1 MTDPRKSLPLKVG
14 AFLLLCITLFV
25 SVCSIGLTA
34 LLAVNNFFTSS
45 EKNVTNEILSSE
57 LSRIG
62 HIIAETYE
70 SSRSE
75 KETLAVY
82 DKILSNFYFSLKNA
96 EGDVLVSN
104 YNGEN
109 YRVHDTVTVWT
120 EDLVAKT
127 NEGSEKT
134 TYFEYEDGILKKYEI
149 TEEGSTSE
157 PTLTEYS
164 VTIYIKEEFVT
175 SDRISNVVGAISIAY
190 RWRFTVLAIG
200 AVALLLSI
208 VLFVFLI
215 FAAGH
220 RKGTDEVRLNSF
232 DKMPFDVL
240 FSVYTFIAWIEL
252 TFLSGKF
259 GIGET
264 VVMLCLFAAVD
275 VPLGMLFV
283 MSFAA
288 RIKTGTLF
296 RNTVIF
302 KILRLI
308 WKLFKAV
315 WTLFRNIPLVPK
327 TAIALAALSIIEFLA
342 LAIFRDNIGNILTLW
357 LILKFVEIPCFLY
370 AAICAKKLISGTKE
384 ISGGN
389 LGYKIDTSKMLLEMK
404 EHGEDLN
411 NIGNGISAAVEE
423 KLKSERMKTEL
434 ITNVSHDIKTPLTSI
449 INYVDL
455 LKKEQMENETAI
467 KYLEVLDRQ
476 SARLKKLVEDLVE
489 ASKASTGN
497 IEVRLE
503 KCELSVMLEQTT
515 GEYKE
520 RVEKAGADIVLTI
533 PSESVIIQA
542 DGRLLWRVFDNLM
555 NNICKYTQENTRVY
569 LSLKKTGSKAVITF
583 KNISKYPLSIS
594 PEELTERFVRGDGS
608 RNTEGSGL
616 GLSIAKSL
624 VALQNGEMTVSTDA
638 DLFKVTL
645 VFDMI

>member
-14 AFLLLCITLFV
+14 AFLLLCVTLFV
-25 SVCSIGLTA
+25 SVCSIGMTA
-34 LLAVNNFFTSS
+34 LLAVSNFFTSS
-45 EKNVTNEILSSE
+45 EENVTNEILAAE

-70 SSRSE
+70 NSRSE

-82 DKILSNFYFSLKNA
+82 DKVLSNFYFVLKNA

-104 YNGEN
+104 FNGEN
-109 YRVHDTVTVWT
+109 YRIHDTVTVWA
-120 EDLVAKT
+120 EDLAAKT
-127 NEGSEKT
+127 EQDSKKT
-134 TYFEYEDGILKKYEI
+134 TYYGLEDGIPTEDEEYEI
-149 TEEGSTSE
+149 TDRE

-164 VTIYIKEEFVT
+164 VTIYVKEEFVT
-175 SDRISNVVGAISIAY
+175 SDRISNVVGAVSIAY
-190 RWRFTVLAIG
+190 RWRFTVLAVG
-200 AVALLLSI
+200 AVTLLFSI
-208 VLFVFLI
+208 ILFVFLI

-220 RKGTDEVRLNSF
+220 RKETDEVRLNSF
-232 DKMPFDVL
+232 DKVPFDVL
-240 FSVYTFIAWIEL
+240 FAAYAFLAWVEL
-252 TFLSGKF
+252 AFLSGKF

-264 VVMLCLFAAVD
+264 IVILCLFGAVD
-275 VPLGMLFV
+275 VPLGLLFV

-288 RIKTGTLF
+288 RIKSGTLF

-302 KILRLI
+302 RIFRLI
-308 WKLFKAV
+308 WKFLKAAWV
-315 WTLFRNIPLVPK
+315 LLKNIPLVPK
-327 TAIALAALSIIEFLA
+327 TAIALAALVILEFLV
-342 LAIFRDNIGNILTLW
+342 LAIFGDNIGNILTLW
-357 LILKFVEIPCFLY
+357 LILKFAEVPFVLY
-370 AAICAKKLISGTKE
+370 VAICAKKLISGTKE
-384 ISGGN
+384 IAGGN
-389 LGYKIDTSKMLLEMK
+389 LSYKIDTSKMLLEMK

-455 LKKEQMENETAI
+455 LKKEKIENETAI

-497 IEVRLE
+497 IDVKFE
-503 KCELSVMLEQTT
+503 KCELSVMLEQTA
-515 GEYKE
+515 GEYEE
-520 RVEKAGADIVLTI
+520 RVEKAGANIVLTI
-533 PSESVIIQA
+533 PSESVIIHA

-569 LSLKKTGSKAVITF
+569 LSLEKTGSKAVITF
-583 KNISKYPLSIS
+583 KNISKYPLNIS

-624 VALQNGEMTVSTDA
+624 VTLQNGGMTVSTDA

-645 VFDMI
+645 VFDMV

>member
-14 AFLLLCITLFV
+14 AFLLLCVTLFV
-25 SVCSIGLTA
+25 SVCSVGMTA
-34 LLAVNNFFTSS
+34 ILAVSNFFTSS
-45 EKNVTNEILSSE
+45 EENVTSEILAAE

-70 SSRSE
+70 NSRSE

-82 DKILSNFYFSLKNA
+82 DKVLSNFYFVLKNA

-109 YRVHDTVTVWT
+109 YRIHDTVTVWT
-120 EDLVAKT
+120 EDLAAKT
-127 NEGSEKT
+127 EQDSDET
-134 TYFEYEDGILKKYEI
+134 TYFEYGDGILKKYEI
-149 TEEGSTSE
+149 TENGSAPE

-164 VTIYIKEEFVT
+164 VTIYVKEEFVT
-175 SDRISNVVGAISIAY
+175 SDRISNVVGAVSIAY
-190 RWRFTVLAIG
+190 RWRFTVLAVG
-200 AVALLLSI
+200 AVNLLLSV

-232 DKMPFDVL
+232 DKAPFDVL
-240 FSVYTFIAWIEL
+240 FAAYAFLAWIEL

-264 VVMLCLFAAVD
+264 VVILCLFAAVD
-275 VPLGMLFV
+275 VPLGMLFI
-283 MSFAA
+283 MSFAT

-296 RNTVIF
+296 RNTVVFRIF
-302 KILRLI
+302 RLI
-308 WKLFKAV
+308 WKLLKAAWALLKNV
-315 WTLFRNIPLVPK
+315 QLVPK
-327 TAIALAALSIIEFLA
+327 TVIALATLVIFEFLA
-342 LAIFRDNIGNILTLW
+342 LAIFGDNIGNILTLW
-357 LILKFVEIPCFLY
+357 LILKFAEVPCVLY
-370 AAICAKKLISGTKE
+370 IAICTKKIISGTKE
-384 ISGGN
+384 IAGGN
-389 LGYKIDTSKMLLEMK
+389 LSYKIDTSKMLLEMK

-423 KLKSERMKTEL
+423 KLKSERLKTEL

-455 LKKEQMENETAI
+455 LKKEKIQNETAT

-503 KCELSVMLEQTT
+503 KCELSVMLEQTA

-520 RVEKAGADIVLTI
+520 RVEKAGADMVLTI

-569 LSLKKTGSKAVITF
+569 LSLEKTGSKAVITF

-624 VALQNGEMTVSTDA
+624 VTLQNGEMTVSTDA

-645 VFDMI
+645 IFDMI

>member
-14 AFLLLCITLFV
+14 AFLLLCVTLFV
-25 SVCSIGLTA
+25 SVCSIGMTA
-34 LLAVNNFFTSS
+34 LLAVSNFFTSS
-45 EKNVTNEILSSE
+45 EENVTNEILAAE

-70 SSRSE
+70 NSRSE

-82 DKILSNFYFSLKNA
+82 DKVLSNFYFVLKNA

-104 YNGEN
+104 FNGEN
-109 YRVHDTVTVWT
+109 YRIHDTVTVWA
-120 EDLVAKT
+120 EDLAAKT
-127 NEGSEKT
+127 EQDSKKT
-134 TYFEYEDGILKKYEI
+134 TYYGLEDGIPTEDEEYEI
-149 TEEGSTSE
+149 TDRE

-164 VTIYIKEEFVT
+164 VTIYVKEEFVT
-175 SDRISNVVGAISIAY
+175 SDRISNVVGAVSIAY
-190 RWRFTVLAIG
+190 RWRFTVLAVG
-200 AVALLLSI
+200 AVTLLFSI

-220 RKGTDEVRLNSF
+220 RKETDEVRLNSF
-232 DKMPFDVL
+232 DKVPFDVL
-240 FSVYTFIAWIEL
+240 FAAYAFLAWVEL
-252 TFLSGKF
+252 SFLSGKF

-264 VVMLCLFAAVD
+264 IVILCLFGAVD
-275 VPLGMLFV
+275 VPLGLLFV

-288 RIKTGTLF
+288 RIKSGTLF

-302 KILRLI
+302 RIFRLI
-308 WKLFKAV
+308 WKFLKAA
-315 WTLFRNIPLVPK
+315 WALLKNIPLVPK
-327 TAIALAALSIIEFLA
+327 TAIALAALVILEFLV
-342 LAIFRDNIGNILTLW
+342 LAIFGDNIGNILTLW
-357 LILKFVEIPCFLY
+357 LILKFAEVPFVLY
-370 AAICAKKLISGTKE
+370 VAICAKKLISGTKE
-384 ISGGN
+384 IAGGN
-389 LGYKIDTSKMLLEMK
+389 LSYKIDTSKMLLEMK

-455 LKKEQMENETAI
+455 LKKEKIENETAI

-476 SARLKKLVEDLVE
+476 SARLKKLMEDLVE

-497 IEVRLE
+497 IDVKFE
-503 KCELSVMLEQTT
+503 KCELSVMLEQTA
-515 GEYKE
+515 GEYEE
-520 RVEKAGADIVLTI
+520 RVEKAGANIVLTI
-533 PSESVIIQA
+533 PSESVIIHA

-569 LSLKKTGSKAVITF
+569 LSLEKTGSKAVITF
-583 KNISKYPLSIS
+583 KNISKYPLNIS

-624 VALQNGEMTVSTDA
+624 VTLQNGEMTVSTDA

-645 VFDMI
+645 VFDMV

>member
-82 DKILSNFYFSLKNA
+82 DKVLSNFYFSLKNA